1 MNFHRNLLHSSFMIY
16 WCPCRAA
23 SLLCLVVLS
32 SSASS
37 HIIGVN
43 GFTASCLRRHFC
55 PWHVSGDVA
64 GAVSQ
69 LSSLCRGAGWFPTP
83 RPPHPHKRKIERHNF
98 QKKGAKL
105 ERAGG
110 GVSLNSGTSGGGVSR
125 PVERA
130 GGGVSLNSGTSGGGG
145 VIYFLFFCIGFATKG
160 ARTQNQ
166 PKTSISNIFCVAQM
180 RFER

>member
-43 GFTASCLRRHFC
+43 GFTASCLRRHLC

-83 RPPHPHKRKIERHNF
+83 LPPPTQTNVKSSVTIFRKRSKT
-98 QKKGAKL
+98 GTS
-105 ERAGG
+105 GG
-110 GVSLNSGTSGGGVSR
+110 GVSLNSGTSGGGV
-125 PVERA
+125 
-130 GGGVSLNSGTSGGGG
+130 
-145 VIYFLFFCIGFATKG
+145 IYSLFFVLVLLLRGPG
-160 ARTQNQ
+160 
-166 PKTSISNIFCVAQM
+166 PKTNRKQAFRTFFVSPKCVLKGDILGQM
-180 RFER
+180 MRKWRGAAWL